1 MTALTRRQLLIA
13 LLADRKGWTTR
24 QLAAALE
31 WRPASV
37 RAELSRL
44 RREGWWIIRDGAPN
58 ARARRWILPAQAAD
72 SDHAMTTATS
82 RTRRR
87 TSSAMQPSLSQL
99 GILE

>member
-13 LLADRKGWTTR
+13 LLTDRKGWTTR
-24 QLAAALE
+24 QLAAALG

-44 RREGWWIIRDGAPN
+44 RREGWWIIHDGSPN
-58 ARARRWILPAQAAD
+58 ARGRRWILPALATN
-72 SDHAMTTATS
+72 SDHATTTAIS
-82 RTRRR
+82 RTRSR
-87 TSSAMQPSLSQL
+87 TRSAMQPSLSQL